1 MFDTLKKLFKKN
13 GSTRKKLSTHDYY
26 KDSKPKKLSVRDF
39 YNECAETEFTRTT
52 QDACHILEF
61 QTTEHI
67 YKKYLKPG
75 MKILDAG
82 GGPGRYTIDLA
93 KKGYHMTLLDIS
105 DKELD
110 IAKRKIKQ
118 HRVDKFVDSVDLGS
132 ITELPYKDNSFDMV
146 LCLGG
151 PLSHVYT
158 EQARKKAIKELVR
171 VAKPGAPVF
180 ISVMNRAAVLNLCV
194 RDFERYSQSDTD
206 KNKKN
211 FWAEQFEFA
220 NTGEDQRFCGRSY
233 AHFFWPT
240 EFKELVL
247 KTAKNTKLLHM
258 VSLEWLS
265 QNTEKEFNKIAENKH
280 HYKNWLDLHFSVCEN
295 PDMLALSSHI
305 MIVIQK
311 KK

>member
-1 MFDTLKKLFKKN
+1 MLNVLKKLFKKN
-13 GSTRKKLSTHDYY
+13 KNIS
-26 KDSKPKKLSVRDF
+26 KKLSVRDF
-39 YNECAETEFTRTT
+39 YNEYAEKEFIRTT
-52 QDACHILEF
+52 KDACHMLEF
-61 QTTEHI
+61 QTTEYV

-93 KKGYHMTLLDIS
+93 KKGCHMTLLDIS

-110 IAKRKIKQ
+110 LAKRKIKQ
-118 HRVDKFVDSVDLGS
+118 NRVEKFVDSIDLGS

-151 PLSHVYT
+151 PLSHLRT
-158 EQARKKAIKELVR
+158 TADRKKAIKELVR
-171 VAKPGAPVF
+171 VAKPGAPIF

-194 RDFERYSQSDTD
+194 RDFEIYSKSDTD

-211 FWAEQFEFA
+211 FWKEQFDLA
-220 NTGEDQRFCGRSY
+220 NTGDDHSFCGRSY

-240 EFKELVL
+240 ELKELVL
-247 KTAKNTKLLHM
+247 QTAKNTTLLHM

-280 HYKNWLDLHFSVCEN
+280 HYKNWLDLHYSICEN
-295 PDMLALSSHI
+295 PDMLGLSGHI
-305 MIVIQK
+305 MIVVQK
-311 KK
+311 KKQKR